1 MDRFSCYKVECSH
14 LSFPSFKRYLN
25 HIRNTHSFEPNF
37 QITCTVSGC
46 FQTFKVFSSF
56 TAHLY
61 RKHQEQISRLNA
73 IGTDDTTLSN
83 AHEDEE
89 REDEYITG
97 TEDPELEEK
106 ATRSLF
112 LSTLKMQETHALTDT
127 VTSDFLGDVKD
138 VVAQNVSHL
147 KERVQRCLSA
157 EGTAVTEVEGLQEVF
172 DTPLPMESA
181 FEKLKTVRQR
191 TEYAIG
197 NLNMV
202 VSFLQ
207 L

>member
-1 MDRFSCYKVECSH
+1 MTVTRRLLRRFANTCCPHFFYQIMDKFSCYKVECSH

-37 QITCTVSGC
+37 QITCTV
-46 FQTFKVFSSF
+46 
-56 TAHLY
+56 
-61 RKHQEQISRLNA
+61 QISRLNA
-73 IGTDDTTLSN
+73 IGTDDTTLSS

-127 VTSDFLGDVKD
+127 VTSD
-138 VVAQNVSHL
+138 
-147 KERVQRCLSA
+147 
-157 EGTAVTEVEGLQEVF
+157 
-172 DTPLPMESA
+172 
-181 FEKLKTVRQR
+181 
-191 TEYAIG
+191 
-197 NLNMV
+197 
-202 VSFLQ
+202 SFV
-207 L
+207 

>member
-25 HIRNTHSFEPNF
+25 HIQNTHSFEPNF

-97 TEDPELEEK
+97 EEDPELEEK

-112 LSTLKMQETHALTDT
+112 LSTLKMQETRALTDT
-127 VTSDFLGDVKD
+127 VTSDVLGHVKD
-138 VVAQNVSHL
+138 VVAQNFSHL
-147 KERVQRCLSA
+147 KERVQRCL
-157 EGTAVTEVEGLQEVF
+157 V
-172 DTPLPMESA
+172 
-181 FEKLKTVRQR
+181 QR
-191 TEYAIG
+191 E
-197 NLNMV
+197 
-202 VSFLQ
+202 Q